1 VRLLCYLALHDS
13 GREVSN
19 VVTKS
24 VSPRRDGDGGSDR
37 NTQLLKGVLDM
48 CLLAVISEEPS
59 YGYEM
64 VRKLTDRGL
73 NLVSEGAIYPVLSRL
88 QRNGL
93 IEGYLVA
100 SPEGPARKYY
110 RIEKKGKAAL
120 DEWSQAWNE
129 LIDGVQNVLGGGD
142 R

>member
-1 VRLLCYLALHDS
+1 MVARNTA
-13 GREVSN
+13 
-19 VVTKS
+19 
-24 VSPRRDGDGGSDR
+24 SDR
-37 NTQLLKGVLDM
+37 GRKGQSGPDRTTQLLKGVLDM

-73 NLVSEGAIYPVLSRL
+73 DLVSEGAIYPVLSRM

-110 RIEKKGKAAL
+110 RIEKKGTAAL
-120 DEWSQAWNE
+120 AEWTHAWQQ
-129 LIDGVQNVLGGGD
+129 LVKGVSNVLGGD
-142 R
+142 PDE

>member
-1 VRLLCYLALHDS
+1 MCYLAFYDT
-13 GREVSN
+13 GRN
-19 VVTKS
+19 DRPMVTKDTA
-24 VSPRRDGDGGSDR
+24 RQGDRSGGDR

-73 NLVSEGAIYPVLSRL
+73 DLVSEGAIYPVLSRM

-93 IEGYLVA
+93 IDGYLVA

-110 RIEKKGKAAL
+110 RIEKKGKQAL
-120 DEWSQAWNE
+120 AEWSGAWNE
-129 LIDGVQNVLGGGD
+129 LVAGVGNVLGGD
-142 R
+142 QQ